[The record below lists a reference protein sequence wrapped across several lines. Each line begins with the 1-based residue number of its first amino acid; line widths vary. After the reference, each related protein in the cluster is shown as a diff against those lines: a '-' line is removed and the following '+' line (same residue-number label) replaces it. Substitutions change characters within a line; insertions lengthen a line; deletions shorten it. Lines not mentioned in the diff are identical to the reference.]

1 MGNRFGRR
9 QKRHMRAEIEERQA
23 VNMTLNA
30 VLTQER
36 NKAVS
41 LEARLYALDEI
52 IRRWDDEIRYLLGPY
67 TSFAINDTTFRVNH
81 IDQIRQM
88 PVMPRERIG
97 IFPGL
102 IPDQFSYY
110 VETILH
116 LVSQLHTEENI
127 QLRRY
132 LRFQIK
138 IGSSST
144 DEVSHYGFSERL
156 WHDLKLAS
164 SREQQR
170 FAMRIGEEAAA
181 LMMKPP
187 KKPKVPA

>member
-1 MGNRFGRR
+1 
-9 QKRHMRAEIEERQA
+9 MRAELEERQA
-23 VNMTLNA
+23 INMTLNA

-36 NKAVS
+36 NKTVS

-52 IRRWDDEIRYLLGPY
+52 IRHWDDEIRYLLGPY
-67 TSFAINDTTFRVNH
+67 TSFAINDTTFRVNN

-102 IPDQFSYY
+102 IPDQVSYY

-138 IGSSST
+138 IGSIST
-144 DEVSHYGFSERL
+144 DEVAHYGFSERL
-156 WHDLKLAS
+156 WHDLKLADP
-164 SREQQR
+164 REQQR
-170 FAMRIGEEAAA
+170 FAKRIGEEVAA

>member
-1 MGNRFGRR
+1 
-9 QKRHMRAEIEERQA
+9 MRAELEERQA
-23 VNMTLNA
+23 INMTLNA

-36 NKAVS
+36 NKTVS

-52 IRRWDDEIRYLLGPY
+52 IRHWDDEIRYLLGPY
-67 TSFAINDTTFRVNH
+67 TSFAINDTTFRVNN

-102 IPDQFSYY
+102 IPDQVSYY

-138 IGSSST
+138 IGSIST

-156 WHDLKLAS
+156 WHNLKLAGP
-164 SREQQR
+164 REQQR
-170 FAMRIGEEAAA
+170 FAMRIGKEAAA

-187 KKPKVPA
+187 KKKVPV

>member
-1 MGNRFGRR
+1 
-9 QKRHMRAEIEERQA
+9 MRAEIEERQA